1 MSNIRNFWFSVPP
14 EPRERKGR
22 FSLAGTTDLPIGTPV
37 TADTTADE
45 DDLGLRPVDPVTGA
59 TDPIKG
65 ESGIVVYEHLFV
77 DDVTTTSTD
86 KDTVPAGAACQVVSG
101 NEVKVVFRNTEDTT
115 FLNTRTIDGRVMVA
129 GLGATLTLA
138 VGDLL
143 TPGTGND
150 TDGYWQET
158 ATATEA
164 WLRIT
169 KVDNDRSEV
178 EAQMLF

>member
-1 MSNIRNFWFSVPP
+1 MSYGRNFWFAVPP

-22 FSLAGTTDLPIGTPV
+22 FSLAGSTDLPIGTPV

-45 DDLGLRPVDPVTGA
+45 DTLGLRPVDPVTGA
-59 TDPIKG
+59 TAPIKG
-65 ESGIVVYEHLFV
+65 ESGILVYEHLFI
-77 DDVTTTSTD
+77 DDITTTSTD
-86 KDTVPAGAACQVVSG
+86 RDTVPAGDACQVVSG
-101 NEVKVVFRNTEDTT
+101 TEVKVVFRNTDDTT
-115 FLNTRTIDGRVMVA
+115 FLNTRDISGRIMVA

-150 TDGYWQET
+150 TDGYWAET
-158 ATATEA
+158 ADSSLA